1 MNAIGTSMEFIK
13 YVVGWL
19 AGYIL
24 RITYWKVFTG
34 IHFQEV
40 NKTLLSLM

>member
-13 YVVGWL
+13 YIVGWL

-24 RITYWKVFTG
+24 RITVLELFTRHPIPG
-34 IHFQEV
+34 S
-40 NKTLLSLM
+40 K